1 MIQYFHRLPTPLVIE
16 VDIPAVDPYTGDV
29 DMLYSAFA
37 QNLRS
42 MRRARGFSQADLAD
56 VSGISR
62 ATIASIEGCRQAVLL
77 HQAASLAAALE
88 VPLTQLVQAPLGDL
102 EELRGVV
109 ADEDLQKILEMTK
122 GLR

>member
-1 MIQYFHRLPTPLVIE
+1 M
-16 VDIPAVDPYTGDV
+16 AVDFYSRDV

-42 MRRARGFSQADLAD
+42 TRQARGLSQADLAD

-77 HQAASLAAALE
+77 HQAVSLAKALE
-88 VPLTQLVQAPLGDL
+88 VPLTRLVQAPLGDL

>member
-1 MIQYFHRLPTPLVIE
+1 MSQ
-16 VDIPAVDPYTGDV
+16 GDV
-29 DMLYSAFA
+29 GE
-37 QNLRS
+37 R
-42 MRRARGFSQADLAD
+42 
-56 VSGISR
+56 SGIGR

-77 HQAASLAAALE
+77 HQAVALAAALE
-88 VPLTQLVQAPLGDL
+88 VPLTQLTQTPLGEL